1 MKKGIKRMHEDF
13 IRDRELK
20 EKNEDELDVEL
31 IKSIIKTKRELAN
44 SGKNFEFAEGE
55 LIDYYLY
62 QMKASQ
68 AKLNYLLGKAK
79 RNGLII
85 DMIKEIEIR
94 REEYN
99 EQFDVG

>member
-1 MKKGIKRMHEDF
+1 MHEEF
-13 IRDRELK
+13 VKETALK
-20 EKNEDELDVEL
+20 EKTENDLDIEL
-31 IKSIIKTKRELAN
+31 IKSIIKTKRDLLN
-44 SGKNFEFAEGE
+44 SRKNFEFAEGE

-62 QMKASQ
+62 EIKASQ

-79 RNGLII
+79 KNGLII

-94 REEYN
+94 REEFN